1 MLKKH
6 WVGIGLGLV
15 LALVGVKAL
24 ADYLGPDRTVQV
36 QVWQRRECHYEAL
49 YDPPEA
55 GWYSCQLNLY
65 YEPGASCPA
74 VGSVGEYFNWN
85 ECRGW
90 PVNKA
95 CRCVAG
101 LGDSCESVSCSI
113 TLSSQ
118 LDSCT
123 EGETGCRSVEQTI
136 TYPEATVQGTL
147 ENCDERNGWCVTLP
161 RLVLTGHE
169 PLNNHFITGIEGTH
183 NGEPFYCEGASCQ
196 IPLLE
201 GENAFTFW
209 AFSSW
214 GDSSRLGSLT
224 ARVDT
229 RPPQIEGSLS
239 GVMGEGGW
247 YVSSVTVSASASDPQ
262 PGSGIDAFTYAW
274 NASPAQPYTG
284 PITVGDGV
292 HTLTFRAQDLAGHV
306 SEISQRVQVDTL
318 PPQVSGL
325 LTGEQVGGWYAG
337 QVTFTAEASDAGSG
351 VARVDYALDGA
362 SWQAYT
368 APLVIGD
375 GEHTL
380 GVRAFDVA
388 GNVGETRLA
397 FRVDGTPPRIAM
409 VDRWYIWDSVAI
421 EVEEG
426 GSGLAEVVVRIAD
439 KAERWPAVVR
449 TYRPG
454 GSLWREEFA
463 WDRRFGDGTLAPVG
477 AYWVEVAAVD
487 VAGNGRSVRGEVVI
501 PAPGEPTVTPGPRR
515 TPTVWPTATVRAA
528 AGEVGEGLPAMPAP
542 SVTPGVVT
550 FRSSNPSIPSSSAPQ
565 VPPSSNVLW
574 GGAAL
579 GLLAAL
585 TAAALEAQRRRR
597 EAEARARAEAQA
609 ANAFVGWSGVG
620 VAGGVDGGGVRG
632 AAEAKGGGGA
642 GASGSAGGE
651 CCSGGA

>member
-1 MLKKH
+1 
-6 WVGIGLGLV
+6 
-15 LALVGVKAL
+15 
-24 ADYLGPDRTVQV
+24 
-36 QVWQRRECHYEAL
+36 
-49 YDPPEA
+49 
-55 GWYSCQLNLY
+55 
-65 YEPGASCPA
+65 
-74 VGSVGEYFNWN
+74 
-85 ECRGW
+85 
-90 PVNKA
+90 
-95 CRCVAG
+95 
-101 LGDSCESVSCSI
+101 
-113 TLSSQ
+113 
-118 LDSCT
+118 
-123 EGETGCRSVEQTI
+123 VEQTI

-147 ENCDERNGWCVTLP
+147 ENCDRRNGWCVTLP

-262 PGSGIDAFTYAW
+262 PGSGIDTFTYTW

-284 PITVGDGV
+284 PITLGDGV
-292 HTLTFRAQDLAGHV
+292 HTLTFRAQDGAGRV
-306 SEISQRVQVDTL
+306 SEIGQSVQVDSV
-318 PPQVSGL
+318 PPRVSGL

-388 GNVGETRLA
+388 GNKGETRLA

-528 AGEVGEGLPAMPAP
+528 AGEVGDGLPAVPAP

-550 FRSSNPSIPSSSAPQ
+550 FQSSNPSIPSSSAPQ

-609 ANAFVGWSGVG
+609 ANA
-620 VAGGVDGGGVRG
+620 
-632 AAEAKGGGGA
+632 AAEARERAWAQQVAAARRAAQAQQAETTGPRTIEDYEALRRNLPSYRAQPSQTDYEAHRRNLPAYKPAEEVRRRLGVWSEPSTRTQQGRVFPGVRYVRAEGRRKR
-642 GASGSAGGE
+642 
-651 CCSGGA
+651 CSGIWNRAGR